1 MYRFWRITSIKSQR
15 RKRLDVFLCNL
26 AHKYKYWHIFYK
38 YEFIFQAGLIITFR
52 IIFQSVC
59 GGTVISD
66 TRILT
71 AAHCYTD
78 GSSTAQAMTVVLGSS
93 LLFSG
98 GTRFETMDFVL
109 NPGYNPNIAA
119 NDLAVI
125 RTPRITFS
133 SEYLFKILTVCKRFI
148 STTIILILSEK
159 ILRSWKFQFLFNLWP
174 CLLAAKLIW
183 TSSDSKLP
191 YQVMA
196 SQDMVSIIHS
206 AKFLISNI

>member
-1 MYRFWRITSIKSQR
+1 
-15 RKRLDVFLCNL
+15 
-26 AHKYKYWHIFYK
+26 
-38 YEFIFQAGLIITFR
+38 
-52 IIFQSVC
+52 
-59 GGTVISD
+59 
-66 TRILT
+66 
-71 AAHCYTD
+71 
-78 GSSTAQAMTVVLGSS
+78 MTVVLGSS

-159 ILRSWKFQFLFNLWP
+159 NIKKLKISVLIQPVALPSGSEVNMDFVGFQATVSGYGVTRHGKHNSFSNFLNF
-174 CLLAAKLIW
+174 
-183 TSSDSKLP
+183 
-191 YQVMA
+191 
-196 SQDMVSIIHS
+196 
-206 AKFLISNI
+206 